1 MALWKVLTG
10 LALALV
16 AALFV
21 LVARSRV
28 APELGLVDDALRPCP
43 DSPNCVSSLAT
54 DDGHRVE
61 PIWRGDDASDEAW
74 MRLESAVRG
83 RAGTKVVMR
92 RPDYLWAE
100 FSTSILGFVDDVEFH
115 LDRGKG
121 VIHVRSASRV
131 GHSDLGANRKRVESL
146 RAELEAALR

>member
-1 MALWKVLTG
+1 M
-10 LALALV
+10 
-16 AALFV
+16 

-28 APELGLVDDALRPCP
+28 APELGLEGGALRPCP

-61 PIWRGDDASDEAW
+61 PMWRGDDTLERAW
-74 MRLESAVRG
+74 MRLESTVRG
-83 RAGTKVVMR
+83 RLRTNVVER
-92 RPDYLWAE
+92 RADYLWAE
-100 FSTSILGFVDDVEFH
+100 FSSSLLGFVDDVEFH
-115 LDRGKG
+115 LDRGKR

-131 GHSDLGANRKRVESL
+131 GHSNLGANRKRVEAL